1 MPRRTPHPIDLE
13 QLLELIAHQGL
24 AGMANAMKI
33 LLDEAM
39 KLERAQ
45 VLGAGPYE
53 RTNAR
58 RGHANG
64 YKPKT
69 LDTRVGRI
77 VLDIPQARG
86 IPFYPAS
93 LERGLRSERALKL
106 AVAEMYV
113 QGVSTR
119 KVAAVMQ
126 QLCGLDVTSD
136 QVSHAARLLD
146 RELAAWRERPLGP
159 VKYLQ
164 VDALYERVRHG
175 GVGVVPAAVLV
186 AVGITPDGRRCVLGV
201 SVSRSEA
208 QTHWRQFFDHLQRRG
223 LSGVELIVS
232 DDHAGLRGARQAHF
246 PGVPWQR
253 CQFHLIKNA
262 MDHCPRRAMRKG
274 VAADLRTIFDAADH
288 AAATARLGE
297 VARKYHPTAPDL
309 ADWLEAVVPEAL
321 TVFAL
326 PTALPADD
334 ATPKTKCDHRV
345 RMRTTNLLERLNRE
359 IRRRTRVASVFPNE
373 ESLLRLISALLM
385 ETDQDWQADEQIYLP
400 MEKP

>member
-1 MPRRTPHPIDLE
+1 LGE
-13 QLLELIAHQGL
+13 LLELIVHQGL
-24 AGMANAMKI
+24 PGMANAMKI

-39 KLERAQ
+39 KIERAQ
-45 VLGAGPYE
+45 VLGAGPYQ
-53 RTNAR
+53 RTDAR

-86 IPFYPAS
+86 VPFYPAS
-93 LERGLRSERALKL
+93 LQRGLRSERALKL

-136 QVSHAARLLD
+136 QVSHAAKLLD
-146 RELAAWRERPLGP
+146 GELAAWRERPLGP
-159 VKYLQ
+159 VRYLQ

-175 GVGVVPAAVLV
+175 PGVVPAAVLV
-186 AVGITPDGRRCVLGV
+186 AVGITPDGRRRVLGV

-223 LSGVELIVS
+223 LTGVELIVS
-232 DDHAGLRGARQAHF
+232 DDHAGIRGAREAHF
-246 PGVPWQR
+246 PGVAWQR

-288 AAATARLGE
+288 AAAVTRLGE

-326 PTALPADD
+326 PAA
-334 ATPKTKCDHRV
+334 APKARADHRV

-359 IRRRTRVASVFPNE
+359 IRRRTRVASLFPNDQ
-373 ESLLRLISALLM
+373 SLLRLVSAVLM
-385 ETDQDWQADEQIYLP
+385 ETDQEWQAEEQIYLP
-400 MEKP
+400 METP

>member
-1 MPRRTPHPIDLE
+1 MPRRKPHPIDLGE
-13 QLLELIAHQGL
+13 LLELIVHQGL
-24 AGMANAMKI
+24 PGMANAMKI

-39 KLERAQ
+39 KIERAQ
-45 VLGAGPYE
+45 VLGAGPYQ
-53 RTNAR
+53 RTDAR

-86 IPFYPAS
+86 VPFYPAS
-93 LERGLRSERALKL
+93 LQRGLRSERALKL

-136 QVSHAARLLD
+136 QVSHAAKLLD
-146 RELAAWRERPLGP
+146 GELEAWRERPLGP
-159 VKYLQ
+159 VRYLQ

-175 GVGVVPAAVLV
+175 PGVVPAAVLV
-186 AVGITPDGRRCVLGV
+186 AVGITPDGRRRVLGV

-223 LSGVELIVS
+223 LTGVELIVS
-232 DDHAGLRGARQAHF
+232 DDHAGIRGAREAHF
-246 PGVPWQR
+246 PGVAWQR

-288 AAATARLGE
+288 AAAVTRLGE

-326 PTALPADD
+326 PAA
-334 ATPKTKCDHRV
+334 APKARADHRV

-359 IRRRTRVASVFPNE
+359 IRRRTRVASLFPNDQ
-373 ESLLRLISALLM
+373 SLLRLVSAVLM
-385 ETDQDWQADEQIYLP
+385 ETDQEWQAEEQIYLP